1 MMRGRNNLT
10 CKLFVQMTQGKFSP
24 IVLNNRTRYVLYRRA
39 DWVAMEQ
46 DVDAR
51 ESS

>member
-1 MMRGRNNLT
+1 MARGRNNLT
-10 CKLFVQMTQGKFSP
+10 CNLFVQRTQGKFSP
-24 IVLNNRTRYVLYRRA
+24 IVLNDRTRYVLYRRA
-39 DWVAMEQ
+39 SWVAMEH